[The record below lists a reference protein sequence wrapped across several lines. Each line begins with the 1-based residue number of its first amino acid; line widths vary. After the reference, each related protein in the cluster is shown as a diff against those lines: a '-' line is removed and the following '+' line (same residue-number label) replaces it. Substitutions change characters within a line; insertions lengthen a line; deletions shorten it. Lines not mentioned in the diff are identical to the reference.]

1 MAKSSLLLLI
11 IITLYFIVLQAVFA
25 SHSFSYPLSINN
37 KRIVEEKTGQ
47 RVKLRCANWP
57 SHMSVM
63 LAEGLHKQTLSN
75 IVTHISSFG
84 LNCIRLTWP
93 TFMFT
98 RYFNQT
104 ILQTLD
110 DLKLEGIK
118 LGIMRYN
125 NDFLN
130 MTHPQAYAFVVK
142 QLFSANIMV
151 VADNHVSKPK
161 WCCDSDD
168 GNGFFGDST
177 FDPDEW
183 VQGHTL
189 AAQFFKNLSN
199 IVAISLRNELRG
211 PNQNVAAWY
220 SNMRRAA
227 LAIHQQNP
235 KVLMIFSG
243 FYYASDLRFLK
254 QTPLN
259 VEPKNKVV
267 FEAHNYPYWNPNWGN
282 KSANSVCAS
291 MKSDLEENV
300 GFVLSD
306 DDYDSP
312 LFISEFGMD
321 LIARPQSDER
331 WLTCM
336 LTFLAERDIDWCWWG
351 LQGSYYLRHGK
362 VDAPEVYGL
371 NNFYWNGTTYPQFRK
386 RFQLLLNTLQ
396 DPSSKAPYSHI
407 LYHPQS
413 GLCVKADQNYN
424 RIELGD
430 CKKASGWNQEGDKI
444 KLNGDHCLKSLGTEG
459 DPAVLSSDCSSS
471 SDLSSS
477 WKFISDSGLHLQ
489 HNNTGLCLDKDR
501 NSSILVTNKC
511 ICIGDD
517 TGCLDNPQSQWFQL
531 VPTNVE

>member
-25 SHSFSYPLSINN
+25 SHSFSYPLTINN

-63 LAEGLHKQTLSN
+63 LAEGLNKQTLSN

-110 DLKLEGIK
+110 DLKLEEIK
-118 LGIMRYN
+118 LGIMKYN

-168 GNGFFGDST
+168 GNGFFGDSS

-227 LAIHQQNP
+227 LAIHHQNP
-235 KVLMIFSG
+235 NVLMIFSG

-254 QTPLN
+254 RTPLN
-259 VEPKNKVV
+259 VEPRNKVV

-291 MKSDLEENV
+291 VKSDLEENV
-300 GFVLSD
+300 G
-306 DDYDSP
+306 
-312 LFISEFGMD
+312 
-321 LIARPQSDER
+321 
-331 WLTCM
+331 
-336 LTFLAERDIDWCWWG
+336 
-351 LQGSYYLRHGK
+351 SYYLRQGK

-424 RIELGD
+424 QIELGD
-430 CKKASGWNQEGDKI
+430 CKKASGWKQEGDKI
-444 KLNGDHCLKSLGTEG
+444 KLNGDHCLKSLGIEG

-471 SDLSSS
+471 DLSSS
-477 WKFISDSGLHLQ
+477 WKFISHSGLHLQ
-489 HNNTGLCLDKDR
+489 DNNTGLCLDKDR

-511 ICIGDD
+511 ICVGHD